1 MTIWEKPGMLTC
13 HLATSATSYRRRCVV
28 RGTVRRRWGLL
39 SKAGLGS
46 EVRLPEEIDPT
57 MCLVPGSCTRRLADR
72 AGMQL
77 IVSKATVLDS
87 QCIFLPWEASTDVV
101 Y

>member
-1 MTIWEKPGMLTC
+1 MLTC

-28 RGTVRRRWGLL
+28 RGTVRSRWVLL
-39 SKAGLGS
+39 SEAGLGS

-57 MCLVPGSCTRRLADR
+57 VCLVPGSCTCRLADR

-77 IVSKATVLDS
+77 IVSKATVLD
-87 QCIFLPWEASTDVV
+87 C
-101 Y
+101 